1 MTRSEIQIGESTFF
15 VQKFSVMD
23 QLRIFGDLQKT
34 LVPSLAKVI
43 GFSDE
48 KPKDATSAQLAELAQ
63 KSAANFAQGLQDL
76 SQQLS
81 GQELV
86 KLADMLIKPELVT
99 VQRDDFNN
107 GTDKKLSKTDFDL
120 VFDDMS
126 ELIELVIFILQLNFS
141 SFFYEISC
149 PSWVGARACEESVSV
164 GKYSEQTL
172 SEMIAWRPFLA
183 GKVTLT
189 ELNTAGL
196 MDMGELLK
204 INRLLDAVDAM
215 EAKQMEKNR

>member
-1 MTRSEIQIGESTFF
+1 MARSEIQIGESTFF

-76 SQQLS
+76 QDLSQQLS

-141 SFFYEISC
+141 SFFT
-149 PSWVGARACEESVSV
+149 
-164 GKYSEQTL
+164 K
-172 SEMIAWRPFLA
+172 FLA
-183 GKVTLT
+183 RLGSVQ
-189 ELNTAGL
+189 ELVKKA
-196 MDMGELLK
+196 
-204 INRLLDAVDAM
+204 
-215 EAKQMEKNR
+215 

>member
-1 MTRSEIQIGESTFF
+1 MARSEIQIGESTFF

-81 GQELV
+81 GAELV

-141 SFFYEISC
+141 SFFT
-149 PSWVGARACEESVSV
+149 
-164 GKYSEQTL
+164 K
-172 SEMIAWRPFLA
+172 FLA
-183 GKVTLT
+183 RLGSVQ
-189 ELNTAGL
+189 ELV
-196 MDMGELLK
+196 K
-204 INRLLDAVDAM
+204 
-215 EAKQMEKNR
+215 KS

>member
-1 MTRSEIQIGESTFF
+1 MARSEIQIGESTFF

-43 GFSDE
+43 GFSDD
-48 KPKDATSAQLAELAQ
+48 KPEDATPEQLAEIAQ
-63 KSAANFAQGLQDL
+63 KSAANFAQGLQQL

-81 GQELV
+81 GAELV

-107 GTDKKLSKTDFDL
+107 GTDKKLNKSDFDL

-126 ELIELVIFILQLNFS
+126 ELVDLVIFILQLNFS
-141 SFFYEISC
+141 SFFT
-149 PSWVGARACEESVSV
+149 
-164 GKYSEQTL
+164 K
-172 SEMIAWRPFLA
+172 FLA
-183 GKVTLT
+183 RLGAVQ
-189 ELNTAGL
+189 EL
-196 MDMGELLK
+196 
-204 INRLLDAVDAM
+204 
-215 EAKQMEKNR
+215 AKKA

>member
-1 MTRSEIQIGESTFF
+1 MARSEIQIGESTFF

-141 SFFYEISC
+141 SFFT
-149 PSWVGARACEESVSV
+149 
-164 GKYSEQTL
+164 K
-172 SEMIAWRPFLA
+172 FLA
-183 GKVTLT
+183 RLGSVQ
-189 ELNTAGL
+189 ELVKKA
-196 MDMGELLK
+196 
-204 INRLLDAVDAM
+204 
-215 EAKQMEKNR
+215 

>member
-1 MTRSEIQIGESTFF
+1 MARSEIQIGESTFF

-81 GQELV
+81 GPDLV

-141 SFFYEISC
+141 SFFT
-149 PSWVGARACEESVSV
+149 
-164 GKYSEQTL
+164 K
-172 SEMIAWRPFLA
+172 FLA
-183 GKVTLT
+183 RLGSVQ
-189 ELNTAGL
+189 ELVKKA
-196 MDMGELLK
+196 
-204 INRLLDAVDAM
+204 
-215 EAKQMEKNR
+215 

>member
-1 MTRSEIQIGESTFF
+1 MARSEIQIGESTFF

-34 LVPSLAKVI
+34 LIPSLAKVI

-81 GQELV
+81 GAELV

-141 SFFYEISC
+141 SFFT
-149 PSWVGARACEESVSV
+149 
-164 GKYSEQTL
+164 K
-172 SEMIAWRPFLA
+172 FLA
-183 GKVTLT
+183 RLGSVQ
-189 ELNTAGL
+189 ELV
-196 MDMGELLK
+196 K
-204 INRLLDAVDAM
+204 
-215 EAKQMEKNR
+215 KS

>member
-1 MTRSEIQIGESTFF
+1 MARSEIQIGESTFF

-48 KPKDATSAQLAELAQ
+48 KPKDATSDQLAELAQ

-81 GQELV
+81 GAELV

-141 SFFYEISC
+141 SFFT
-149 PSWVGARACEESVSV
+149 
-164 GKYSEQTL
+164 K
-172 SEMIAWRPFLA
+172 FLA
-183 GKVTLT
+183 RLGSVQ
-189 ELNTAGL
+189 ELVKKA
-196 MDMGELLK
+196 
-204 INRLLDAVDAM
+204 
-215 EAKQMEKNR
+215 

>member
-1 MTRSEIQIGESTFF
+1 MARSEIQIGESTFF

-34 LVPSLAKVI
+34 LIPSLAKVI

-81 GQELV
+81 GPELV

-141 SFFYEISC
+141 SFFT
-149 PSWVGARACEESVSV
+149 
-164 GKYSEQTL
+164 K
-172 SEMIAWRPFLA
+172 FLA
-183 GKVTLT
+183 RLGSVQ
-189 ELNTAGL
+189 ELVKKA
-196 MDMGELLK
+196 
-204 INRLLDAVDAM
+204 
-215 EAKQMEKNR
+215 

>member
-34 LVPSLAKVI
+34 LVPSIAKVI
-43 GFSDE
+43 GFNDE
-48 KPKDATSAQLAELAQ
+48 KPKNATPEQLAELAQ

-81 GQELV
+81 GAEMV

-107 GTDKKLSKTDFDL
+107 GTDKKLNKADFDL
-120 VFDDMS
+120 VFDDMA
-126 ELIELVIFILQLNFS
+126 ELVELVIFILQLNFS
-141 SFFYEISC
+141 SFFT
-149 PSWVGARACEESVSV
+149 
-164 GKYSEQTL
+164 K
-172 SEMIAWRPFLA
+172 FLA
-183 GKVTLT
+183 RLGSVQEAMK
-189 ELNTAGL
+189 TA
-196 MDMGELLK
+196 
-204 INRLLDAVDAM
+204 
-215 EAKQMEKNR
+215 

>member
-1 MTRSEIQIGESTFF
+1 MARSEIQIGESTFF

-76 SQQLS
+76 SQLLS

-141 SFFYEISC
+141 SFFT
-149 PSWVGARACEESVSV
+149 
-164 GKYSEQTL
+164 K
-172 SEMIAWRPFLA
+172 FLA
-183 GKVTLT
+183 RLGSVQ
-189 ELNTAGL
+189 ELVKKA
-196 MDMGELLK
+196 
-204 INRLLDAVDAM
+204 
-215 EAKQMEKNR
+215 

>member
-1 MTRSEIQIGESTFF
+1 M
-15 VQKFSVMD
+15 
-23 QLRIFGDLQKT
+23 QKT

-107 GTDKKLSKTDFDL
+107 GTDKNLAKLI
-120 VFDDMS
+120 
-126 ELIELVIFILQLNFS
+126 LIWCLMICRSLS
-141 SFFYEISC
+141 S
-149 PSWVGARACEESVSV
+149 W
-164 GKYSEQTL
+164 
-172 SEMIAWRPFLA
+172 
-183 GKVTLT
+183 
-189 ELNTAGL
+189 
-196 MDMGELLK
+196 
-204 INRLLDAVDAM
+204 
-215 EAKQMEKNR
+215 

>member
-1 MTRSEIQIGESTFF
+1 MRKEIQIGQSTFF

-81 GQELV
+81 GAELV
-86 KLADMLIKPELVT
+86 KLADMLIKPELVA

-107 GTDKKLSKTDFDL
+107 GTDKKLNKVDFDA

-126 ELIELVIFILQLNFS
+126 ELIELVIFILELNFS
-141 SFFYEISC
+141 SFFT
-149 PSWVGARACEESVSV
+149 
-164 GKYSEQTL
+164 K
-172 SEMIAWRPFLA
+172 FLA
-183 GKVTLT
+183 RLGSVQ
-189 ELNTAGL
+189 ELVKT
-196 MDMGELLK
+196 
-204 INRLLDAVDAM
+204 V
-215 EAKQMEKNR
+215 

>member
-1 MTRSEIQIGESTFF
+1 MARSEIQIGESTFF

-81 GQELV
+81 GPELV

-141 SFFYEISC
+141 SFFT
-149 PSWVGARACEESVSV
+149 
-164 GKYSEQTL
+164 K
-172 SEMIAWRPFLA
+172 FLA
-183 GKVTLT
+183 RLGSVQ
-189 ELNTAGL
+189 ELV
-196 MDMGELLK
+196 K
-204 INRLLDAVDAM
+204 
-215 EAKQMEKNR
+215 KS

>member
-1 MTRSEIQIGESTFF
+1 MARSEIQIGESTFF

-48 KPKDATSAQLAELAQ
+48 KPKDATSDQLAELAQ
-63 KSAANFAQGLQDL
+63 KSAENFAQGLQDL

-81 GQELV
+81 GAELV

-99 VQRDDFNN
+99 VQREDFNN

-141 SFFYEISC
+141 SFFT
-149 PSWVGARACEESVSV
+149 
-164 GKYSEQTL
+164 K
-172 SEMIAWRPFLA
+172 FLA
-183 GKVTLT
+183 RLGSVQ
-189 ELNTAGL
+189 ELV
-196 MDMGELLK
+196 K
-204 INRLLDAVDAM
+204 
-215 EAKQMEKNR
+215 KS

>member
-1 MTRSEIQIGESTFF
+1 MARSEIQIGESTFF

-48 KPKDATSAQLAELAQ
+48 KPKDATSDQLAELAQ
-63 KSAANFAQGLQDL
+63 KSAENFAQGLQDL

-81 GQELV
+81 GAELV

-141 SFFYEISC
+141 SFFT
-149 PSWVGARACEESVSV
+149 
-164 GKYSEQTL
+164 K
-172 SEMIAWRPFLA
+172 FLA
-183 GKVTLT
+183 RLGSVQ
-189 ELNTAGL
+189 ELVKKA
-196 MDMGELLK
+196 
-204 INRLLDAVDAM
+204 
-215 EAKQMEKNR
+215 

>member
-1 MTRSEIQIGESTFF
+1 M
-15 VQKFSVMD
+15 KFKLAKALFCAKVFGNGSVTH
-23 QLRIFGDLQKT
+23 FGDLQKT

-107 GTDKKLSKTDFDL
+107 GTDKNLAKLI
-120 VFDDMS
+120 
-126 ELIELVIFILQLNFS
+126 LIWCLMICRSLS
-141 SFFYEISC
+141 S
-149 PSWVGARACEESVSV
+149 W
-164 GKYSEQTL
+164 
-172 SEMIAWRPFLA
+172 
-183 GKVTLT
+183 
-189 ELNTAGL
+189 
-196 MDMGELLK
+196 
-204 INRLLDAVDAM
+204 
-215 EAKQMEKNR
+215 

>member
-1 MTRSEIQIGESTFF
+1 M
-15 VQKFSVMD
+15 K
-23 QLRIFGDLQKT
+23 
-34 LVPSLAKVI
+34 
-43 GFSDE
+43 

-86 KLADMLIKPELVT
+86 KPADMLIKPELVT

-141 SFFYEISC
+141 SFFT
-149 PSWVGARACEESVSV
+149 
-164 GKYSEQTL
+164 K
-172 SEMIAWRPFLA
+172 FLA
-183 GKVTLT
+183 RLGSVQ
-189 ELNTAGL
+189 ELVKKA
-196 MDMGELLK
+196 
-204 INRLLDAVDAM
+204 
-215 EAKQMEKNR
+215 

>member
-1 MTRSEIQIGESTFF
+1 MARSEIQIGESTFF

-48 KPKDATSAQLAELAQ
+48 KPKDATSDQLAELAQ
-63 KSAANFAQGLQDL
+63 KSAENFAQGLQDL

-81 GQELV
+81 GAELV

-141 SFFYEISC
+141 SFFT
-149 PSWVGARACEESVSV
+149 
-164 GKYSEQTL
+164 K
-172 SEMIAWRPFLA
+172 FLA
-183 GKVTLT
+183 RLGSVQ
-189 ELNTAGL
+189 ELV
-196 MDMGELLK
+196 K
-204 INRLLDAVDAM
+204 
-215 EAKQMEKNR
+215 KS

>member
-1 MTRSEIQIGESTFF
+1 MARSEIQIGESTFF

-76 SQQLS
+76 SQLLS

-107 GTDKKLSKTDFDL
+107 GTDKNLAKLI
-120 VFDDMS
+120 
-126 ELIELVIFILQLNFS
+126 LIWCLMICRSLL
-141 SFFYEISC
+141 
-149 PSWVGARACEESVSV
+149 SW
-164 GKYSEQTL
+164 
-172 SEMIAWRPFLA
+172 
-183 GKVTLT
+183 
-189 ELNTAGL
+189 
-196 MDMGELLK
+196 
-204 INRLLDAVDAM
+204 
-215 EAKQMEKNR
+215 

>member
-1 MTRSEIQIGESTFF
+1 MARSEIQIGESTFF

-81 GQELV
+81 GAELV

-141 SFFYEISC
+141 SFFT
-149 PSWVGARACEESVSV
+149 
-164 GKYSEQTL
+164 K
-172 SEMIAWRPFLA
+172 FLA
-183 GKVTLT
+183 RLGSVQ
-189 ELNTAGL
+189 ELVKKA
-196 MDMGELLK
+196 
-204 INRLLDAVDAM
+204 
-215 EAKQMEKNR
+215 

>member
-1 MTRSEIQIGESTFF
+1 MARSEIQIGESTFF

-81 GQELV
+81 GPELV

-141 SFFYEISC
+141 SFFT
-149 PSWVGARACEESVSV
+149 
-164 GKYSEQTL
+164 K
-172 SEMIAWRPFLA
+172 FLA
-183 GKVTLT
+183 RLGSVQ
-189 ELNTAGL
+189 ELVKKA
-196 MDMGELLK
+196 
-204 INRLLDAVDAM
+204 
-215 EAKQMEKNR
+215 